1 MDWDLIS
8 FIKRSE
14 QRQAILKVLEN
25 PKTPKEISKQTK
37 LAPSHIS
44 RTLKEFMNKDIV
56 KCLTPKQK
64 IGRIYKLTE
73 KGEKLLK
80 ESS

>member
-1 MDWDLIS
+1 
-8 FIKRSE
+8 
-14 QRQAILKVLEN
+14 
-25 PKTPKEISKQTK
+25 
-37 LAPSHIS
+37 
-44 RTLKEFMNKDIV
+44 MNKDIA

-80 ESS
+80 KLDLIK